1 MNIRMVSQMKSETT
15 IQNEIRVALS
25 RYGLV
30 VRQNVG
36 NFYTEYGGRVQ
47 CGFKGLSD
55 LVFFSNDGKKVAF
68 IETKTPMGRLSK
80 EQKAFLERMKS
91 YGYIAGVAR
100 SVEEALQLIG
110 EE

>member
-1 MNIRMVSQMKSETT
+1 MAAKSETT

-25 RYGLV
+25 RHGLV

-55 LVFFSNDGKKVAF
+55 LVYFGNDGKVAF
-68 IETKTPMGRLSK
+68 IETKTPKGKLSK
-80 EQKAFLERMKS
+80 EQKQFLAKMRCC
-91 YGYIAGVAR
+91 GYIADVAR
-100 SVEEALQLIG
+100 SVDEALKLIG
-110 EE
+110 EG